1 MMDRAGAPV
10 RRGQPMGSD
19 MTVRIRKPAVAG
31 TFYPAKTDALNAE
44 LDRCWAGRKRVDAP
58 PPKAIIVPHAGY
70 VYSGPVAATAYAT
83 LAPLKGKVSRVVLV
97 GPSHRF
103 ALYGFAVPEAQIW
116 QTPLGLVPLDNA
128 GSDVLATWPDVTR
141 SDVMHEREH
150 SLEVHVPFLQRALG
164 MFALLPVLVGHTPA
178 NRVAA
183 LFDQLWGGPETLVVV
198 STDLSHYH
206 DQAQARQIDD
216 ATVASL
222 VALDAAGLQPDQ
234 ACGAFPVAGLLT
246 HAHKLGLRC
255 RAVDVRTSADTAGE
269 PDRVVGYA
277 SCLLG

>member
-1 MMDRAGAPV
+1 MV
-10 RRGQPMGSD
+10 SD

-31 TFYPAKTDALNAE
+31 TFYPAKADALHAE
-44 LDRCWAGRKRVDAP
+44 IDRCWADRRPVQAP
-58 PPKAIIVPHAGY
+58 APKAIIAPHAGY

-83 LAPLKGKVSRVVLV
+83 LVPLKGSISRVVLV

-116 QTPLGLVPLDNA
+116 QTPIGMVPLDTA
-128 GSDVLATWPDVTR
+128 SAEQLEAWPDVTR
-141 SDVMHEREH
+141 SDLMHGREH

-164 MFALLPVLVGHTPA
+164 KFSLLPVLVGHTPA

-183 LFDQLWGGPETLVVV
+183 LFAHVWGGPETLVVV

-206 DQAQARQIDD
+206 AQAKARQLDD
-216 ATVASL
+216 ATIAHVVAF
-222 VALDAAGLQPDQ
+222 DAAALNPDH
-234 ACGAFPVAGLLT
+234 ACGAYPVAGLLT
-246 HAHKLGLRC
+246 HAQCLGMRIQ
-255 RAVDVRTSADTAGE
+255 AVDVRTSADTAGD

-277 SCLLG
+277 SFLLW